1 MNDIGEFTLLIA
13 LATAIYGCVA
23 YIMAARGNRID
34 LYLSAD
40 KTPLIVWGCVMIS
53 SICLWRAFLTNDF
66 SLQYVWAYSNI
77 ELDTFYKFASFWP
90 ILKN

>member
-1 MNDIGEFTLLIA
+1 MTSIFFMNDIGEFTLLIA

-40 KTPLIVWGCVMIS
+40 KTPLIVWGCIMTVS
-53 SICLWRAFLTNDF
+53 YTHLT
-66 SLQYVWAYSNI
+66 LPTIYSV
-77 ELDTFYKFASFWP
+77 
-90 ILKN
+90 